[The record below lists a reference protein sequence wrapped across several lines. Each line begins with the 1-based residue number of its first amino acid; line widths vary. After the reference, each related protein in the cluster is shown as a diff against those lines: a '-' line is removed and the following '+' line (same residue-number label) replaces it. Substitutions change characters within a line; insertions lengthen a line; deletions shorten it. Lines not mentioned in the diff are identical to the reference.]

1 MSWMRRLI
9 VVLAWDG
16 MLPVAVVAIVTYFKF
31 AVPARDAEV
40 FVAVLVPVFACL
52 FRAAIAHHQ
61 ITALCGGTAPISR
74 QIAIAVAIVSVFLFE
89 FFASILTLGK
99 NLREGAWLVPRG
111 LYAVYLVTIA
121 WALRPMRETSDV

>member
-1 MSWMRRLI
+1 MSRLRRLI
-9 VVLAWDG
+9 TVLAWDG

-31 AVPARDAEV
+31 AVPARDAEI

-61 ITALCGGTAPISR
+61 ITALCGGTAPVSR

-89 FFASILTLGK
+89 FFASILTLAKGPDPI
-99 NLREGAWLVPRG
+99 AWLIPLGFYV
-111 LYAVYLVTIA
+111 LYLATIV
-121 WALRPMRETSDV
+121 WALRPVRESIET